1 MSIMEVI
8 ESRRKIYHLTL
19 QEIADAC
26 GVTRITLYRWG
37 NGSIKK
43 IPEEKLKC
51 LAEVLHTSIDHL
63 LGEESESVYKPI
75 LGVVKAGYGM
85 YAEQNISGYYPL
97 SYEDRKKGDFVL
109 MVRGDSMIQAGIP
122 DGSYVL
128 VQATP
133 SLENGQIGV
142 VLIEDEVTIKR
153 VWQRPGKGILLEA
166 ANPAVADRLFTGAQV
181 AQLHIIGRVSKVFL
195 DL

>member
-1 MSIMEVI
+1 MSIMDVI
-8 ESRRKIYHLTL
+8 ETRRKIYQLTL

-43 IPEEKLKC
+43 IPKEKLKC
-51 LAEVLHTSIDHL
+51 LAEILHTSIDHL
-63 LGEESESVYKPI
+63 VGEESESVYKPI

-109 MVRGDSMIQAGIP
+109 SVCGDSMIHAGIP

-128 VQATP
+128 VQAANTI
-133 SLENGQIGV
+133 ENGQIGV
-142 VLIEDEVTIKR
+142 VLIGDEATIKR
-153 VWQRPGKGILLEA
+153 VWKRPGGGILLEA
-166 ANPAVADRLFTGAQV
+166 ANPEVADRLFSGSQLE
-181 AQLHIIGRVSKVFL
+181 QLHIIGRVTKVFL